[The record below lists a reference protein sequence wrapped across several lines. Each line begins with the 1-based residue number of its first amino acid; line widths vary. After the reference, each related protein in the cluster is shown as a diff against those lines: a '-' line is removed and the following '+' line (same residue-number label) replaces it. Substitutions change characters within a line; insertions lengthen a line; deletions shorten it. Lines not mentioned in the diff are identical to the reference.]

1 MPQKQI
7 VEDNLYTCACRLG
20 SFLYDLWK
28 LLEIYFYGILFLA
41 GIFLLYKYRNV
52 IRCLLQIVKKRICDA
67 TVKFGGKVKEKVVSF
82 LCCYGVILF
91 SFVVICA
98 LFIWG
103 AFSIPKEKNWIDYLS
118 ALGGIG
124 AVGALI
130 FMYLTMKSQNKQWL
144 YQEVKKHEIG
154 VILDFYNDYKKALF
168 AIDWF
173 VWCFITADS
182 SMHFVCNADDDVFK
196 RSTFVKNW
204 NQLNRLNNKYSD
216 NQEILDKTG
225 ITENI
230 KCLWHIL
237 SLYSCLPEEGD
248 FEIIST
254 DDTHYWFKDYEKFIL
269 QFSAQADFH
278 FSKEHYWDVYKDIE
292 AQNKYLMS
300 KFVEYHGI
308 AKEKL
313 FAIKEILAKNLFN
326 YDGKNINLDG
336 QHCQFYIDK
345 ELE

>member
-82 LCCYGVILF
+82 LCYYGVILF

-103 AFSIPKEKNWIDYLS
+103 AFSIPKEKDWIDYLS

-144 YQEVKKHEIG
+144 YQEVKKYEIG
-154 VILDFYNDYKKALF
+154 VILDFYKDYKKATSV
-168 AIDWF
+168 IDWF
-173 VWCFITADS
+173 MWSFISAVS
-182 SMHFVCNADDDVFK
+182 PQHFFHNAEDEVFR
-196 RSTFVKNW
+196 RSAFVKKW
-204 NQLNRLNNKYSD
+204 NQLNRLNDKYCD

-225 ITENI
+225 IAENI
-230 KCLWHIL
+230 KYLWCIL
-237 SLYSCLPEEGD
+237 SLHSCLPEKGD

-254 DDTHYWFKDYEKFIL
+254 DEGYYTLKDYDKIVLMFTG
-269 QFSAQADFH
+269 QVDYH
-278 FSKEHYWDVYKDIE
+278 FSKEYYWNVYEGKE
-292 AQNKYLMS
+292 EQNQYLMS
-300 KFVEYHGI
+300 KFIEYHNT
-308 AKEKL
+308 AREKL
-313 FAIKEILAKNLFN
+313 LAIKEILANNLFN
-326 YDGKNINLDG
+326 YDDKNINLDG
-336 QHCQFYIDK
+336 QHCQFYPDR

>member
-1 MPQKQI
+1 MLQKQI
-7 VEDNLYTCACRLG
+7 VEDNLYTCACLWG

-28 LLEIYFYGILFLA
+28 LLEIYIYGILFL
-41 GIFLLYKYRNV
+41 GVMFLLYKYGTV
-52 IRCLLQIVKKRICDA
+52 ILSSLQLAEKRVWGEA
-67 TVKFGGKVKEKVVSF
+67 VKFGEKVKEKIVSF
-82 LCCYGVILF
+82 LRRYGIIIF

-98 LFIWG
+98 LFVWG
-103 AFSIPKEKNWIDYLS
+103 AASIPAGKNWIDYLS

-130 FMYLTMKSQNKQWL
+130 FMYLTMRSQNIQWL

-154 VILDFYNDYKKALF
+154 VILDFYKDYKA
-168 AIDWF
+168 AMPIIDWF
-173 VWCFITADS
+173 LWGFITADNS
-182 SMHFVCNADDDVFK
+182 RYFICDANDDMFK
-196 RSTFVKNW
+196 RSIFVDKW
-204 NQLNRLNNKYSD
+204 NILNRLNNKYSD

-230 KCLWHIL
+230 KSLWHIL
-237 SLYSCLPEEGD
+237 SLQFCLPEKGD
-248 FEIIST
+248 FEIIPT

-269 QFSAQADFH
+269 QFTAQADFH
-278 FSKEHYWDVYKDIE
+278 FSKEHYWDVYKDKE
-292 AQNKYLMS
+292 AQDKYLMS
-300 KFVEYHGI
+300 KFVEYHAI

-313 FAIKEILAKNLFN
+313 FAIKEILAKNLFT

-336 QHCQFYIDK
+336 QHCQFYVDK